1 MTTHSLI
8 LVGGG
13 GHCRSC
19 IDVIEQHGGF
29 RILGILDL
37 PKTVGTSVL
46 GYPVIGDDDLIESL
60 AAERHGFLV
69 TLGQIKSPDKR
80 IALYERIKRCGGI
93 LPSIVSPLAHLSR
106 HAEIGEGT
114 IVMHGALVN
123 AGARV
128 GRNCIINNKTLV
140 EHDVLVGN
148 HCHLST
154 ACVVNGA
161 VQIGEGTFVGSGAVT
176 RENIE
181 IGFGSII
188 GAGALVWKSLPPN
201 SLLAGDG
208 NGR

>member
-1 MTTHSLI
+1 MTLPSLI

-29 RILGILDL
+29 CIAGILDL
-37 PKTVGTSVL
+37 PKTLGTRVL
-46 GYPVIGDDDLIESL
+46 GYPVIGDDDLIEPL
-60 AAERHGFLV
+60 AAEQHGFLV

-114 IVMHGALVN
+114 IVMHGALIN

-128 GRNCIINNKTLV
+128 GRNCIINSKTLV
-140 EHDVLVGN
+140 EHDVLVGD

-154 ACVVNGA
+154 ACVINGA
-161 VQIGEGTFVGSGAVT
+161 VTVGEGSFLGSGVVT
-176 RENIE
+176 HESIE
-181 IGFGSII
+181 IGVRSVV
-188 GAGALVWKSLPPN
+188 GAGVRVRGSL
-201 SLLAGDG
+201 SA
-208 NGR
+208 RSFERA